1 MFFLPQEFHLLA
13 GKLEQQCKD
22 VETADDSRVHVEK
35 DVDGGGVEG
44 GGGRVG
50 GGASS
55 AGGSGVGVD
64 GGAAS
69 AGGDRKRLME
79 KTRREMLEAA
89 NLALQVLVSLFH
101 CHRFSCTIRCVV
113 PQVNSKRLLKS
124 AGNLSSVDEN
134 DDNHTN
140 IPMMMLTNVDVGTTE
155 KYNLSRYLATNLP
168 RSHYL
173 CLVLVQHYSFAL
185 AATL

>member
-44 GGGRVG
+44 GGV
-50 GGASS
+50 
-55 AGGSGVGVD
+55 GVG

-101 CHRFSCTIRCVV
+101 CHRFNCTIRCVV
-113 PQVNSKRLLKS
+113 PQVDPKRLLKS
-124 AGNLSSVDEN
+124 AE
-134 DDNHTN
+134 TF
-140 IPMMMLTNVDVGTTE
+140 
-155 KYNLSRYLATNLP
+155 
-168 RSHYL
+168 
-173 CLVLVQHYSFAL
+173 LVLMIMTIITRTSQ
-185 AATL
+185 

>member
-1 MFFLPQEFHLLA
+1 MFGEKTMFFLPQEFHLLA

-44 GGGRVG
+44 GGV
-50 GGASS
+50 
-55 AGGSGVGVD
+55 GVG

-89 NLALQVLVSLFH
+89 NLALQVLFSFGAISFH
-101 CHRFSCTIRCVV
+101 CHCHRHRFSCT
-113 PQVNSKRLLKS
+113 
-124 AGNLSSVDEN
+124 
-134 DDNHTN
+134 
-140 IPMMMLTNVDVGTTE
+140 M
-155 KYNLSRYLATNLP
+155 
-168 RSHYL
+168 
-173 CLVLVQHYSFAL
+173 
-185 AATL
+185 

>member
-50 GGASS
+50 GGAS
-55 AGGSGVGVD
+55 
-64 GGAAS
+64 S

>member
-22 VETADDSRVHVEK
+22 VETADDSRAHVEK

-44 GGGRVG
+44 GGVGVG

-55 AGGSGVGVD
+55 AGGSGVGVG

-89 NLALQVLVSLFH
+89 NLALQVLVSFGVITFH
-101 CHRFSCTIRCVV
+101 CQCHFYRLSCT
-113 PQVNSKRLLKS
+113 
-124 AGNLSSVDEN
+124 
-134 DDNHTN
+134 
-140 IPMMMLTNVDVGTTE
+140 M
-155 KYNLSRYLATNLP
+155 
-168 RSHYL
+168 
-173 CLVLVQHYSFAL
+173 
-185 AATL
+185 

>member
-22 VETADDSRVHVEK
+22 VETADDSRAHVEK

-55 AGGSGVGVD
+55 AGGGGVGVG

-113 PQVNSKRLLKS
+113 PQVDPKRLLKS
-124 AGNLSSVDEN
+124 AE
-134 DDNHTN
+134 TF
-140 IPMMMLTNVDVGTTE
+140 
-155 KYNLSRYLATNLP
+155 
-168 RSHYL
+168 
-173 CLVLVQHYSFAL
+173 LVLMTMRIITRTSQ
-185 AATL
+185 

>member
-55 AGGSGVGVD
+55 AGGGGVGVV

-89 NLALQVLVSLFH
+89 NLALQVLVSFGAISFH
-101 CHRFSCTIRCVV
+101 CHCHCHRLSCT
-113 PQVNSKRLLKS
+113 
-124 AGNLSSVDEN
+124 
-134 DDNHTN
+134 
-140 IPMMMLTNVDVGTTE
+140 M
-155 KYNLSRYLATNLP
+155 
-168 RSHYL
+168 
-173 CLVLVQHYSFAL
+173 
-185 AATL
+185 